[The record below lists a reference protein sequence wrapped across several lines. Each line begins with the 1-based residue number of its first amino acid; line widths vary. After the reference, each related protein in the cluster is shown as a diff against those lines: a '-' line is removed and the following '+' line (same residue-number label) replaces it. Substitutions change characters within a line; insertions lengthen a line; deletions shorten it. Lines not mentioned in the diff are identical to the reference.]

1 VVIVHFF
8 CVFFPFA
15 VFGVQGSYQQHRAWE
30 TLFYSPPL
38 ATLIAGYSAVCVFFI
53 LSGYVLSF
61 QFLGVPGTS
70 ARLLAA
76 MVKRPIRLGGLVLV
90 TVLIGALIWSTGLG
104 GTADLAE
111 ITSSKPYFSEVW
123 SGRFNASFAARQIS
137 TNLFDIARLYN
148 NPLWTIATELEG
160 SLLVYAFLLLFGAC
174 RYRIVLMVLLIACF
188 RNHEYQNFLFGM
200 MMADLVKH
208 GTCVS
213 WHRFRP
219 LATVLLL
226 PLALYF
232 FSYPNF
238 TDPQTLARTW
248 YGWLPRFTFLGG
260 SGYCG
265 YPTLGAMLLF
275 VLVCITPAI
284 QGLLRHPL
292 PRYIGSISY
301 SIYATHFLVLGTFS
315 AWLFPHLLTR
325 MGYSGAV
332 FLDFLVSVALIIPL
346 AHGATILIDNQ
357 ATRLS
362 SWVGSQVVFAIAKIE
377 DLV

>member
-1 VVIVHFF
+1 VAASIVVVVHFF
-8 CVFFPFA
+8 CAFFPFT

-30 TLFYSPPL
+30 TLFYFPPF

-61 QFLGVPGTS
+61 QFLGVPGLTT
-70 ARLLAA
+70 RLLAA
-76 MVKRPIRLGGLVLV
+76 TVKRPIRLGGLVLV
-90 TVLIGALIWSTGLG
+90 TVLIGALIWSAGLG
-104 GTADLAE
+104 GTAALAE
-111 ITSSKPYFSEVW
+111 ITSSKPYFSEIW
-123 SGRFNASFAARQIS
+123 SGRFSLPFAVRQIS

-174 RYRIVLMVLLIACF
+174 RYRLWVMTLLIVCF

-208 GTCVS
+208 GTFAPLR
-213 WHRFRP
+213 RFRP
-219 LATVLLL
+219 VAIVLLA
-226 PLALYF
+226 PVTLYF

-248 YGWLPRFTFLGG
+248 YGWLPKFYFLGG

-275 VLVCITPAI
+275 ILVCSTPAI
-284 QGLLRHPL
+284 QRLLRH
-292 PRYIGSISY
+292 R
-301 SIYATHFLVLGTFS
+301 
-315 AWLFPHLLTR
+315 LLTP
-325 MGYSGAV
+325 G
-332 FLDFLVSVALIIPL
+332 
-346 AHGATILIDNQ
+346 
-357 ATRLS
+357 
-362 SWVGSQVVFAIAKIE
+362 
-377 DLV
+377 